1 MKKFSQDTR
10 TKIAWEIRKWLS
22 LEQIQ
27 ENHPQLEIFREDV
40 LDIKKRSIIC
50 KYLETDEWLKRY
62 CNNCWVP
69 RLFTNEFFRKDPTGK
84 NWLSS
89 KCKICAKVIWKNK
102 HIIKSRTDPDYK
114 KKRCQYEK
122 DWKKNNPE
130 WHNKREEKRKEK
142 YHNDPEYN
150 KIRKA
155 QNVKSKRKSRAKAKS
170 LKKTLQTEKN

>member
-10 TKIAWEIRKWLS
+10 TKIAWEIRKWFS

-27 ENHPQLEIFREDV
+27 VNHPNLEITREDI

-50 KYLETDEWLKRY
+50 KYLDTDEWLKRY
-62 CNNCWVP
+62 CNNCWIP
-69 RLFTNEFFRKDPTGK
+69 RLFTNEFFRKDPTWK

-102 HIIKSRTDPDYK
+102 HIIKTRSDVWYK
-114 KKRCQYEK
+114 KQRCKYQQEYKER
-122 DWKKNNPE
+122 NPE
-130 WHNKREEKRKEK
+130 AYKNSEEKRKEK

-150 KIRKA
+150 KVRKT
-155 QNVKSKRKSRAKAKS
+155 QNRKSKRKSREKKKS
-170 LKKTLQTEKN
+170 IKKTLQIEKN